1 MSATSTS
8 ESLSVANSS
17 VVRTTEITT
26 QLKPISRI
34 VEVVSRTSTDSNSP
48 QEATEAIAEAHRIYP
63 HVFDEATN
71 TGEALGYIR
80 EAIQDARDA
89 LDDFGEVN
97 LQSIGMRLSQ
107 IAQLLKKAYSIS
119 HANDPFAAVISFLRR
134 AALTLSPED
143 ITLPQ
148 LNSLLG
154 ALKQIADN
162 PLLSLDEATDLIE
175 NLSSNGWTGEHEA
188 VEQIVK
194 MLIDA
199 QGQET
204 VATIEAMKKLLT
216 PEGTH

>member
-8 ESLSVANSS
+8 ESLSIANSS

-34 VEVVSRTSTDSNSP
+34 VEVVSRTSTDSDSP

-71 TGEALGYIR
+71 AGEALGYIR
-80 EAIQDARDA
+80 AAIQDARDA
-89 LDDFGEVN
+89 LDDFGDAN
-97 LQSIGMRLSQ
+97 LQSIGTRLSQ

-134 AALTLSPED
+134 ATLTLSPED
-143 ITLPQ
+143 ITFPQ

-175 NLSSNGWTGEHEA
+175 KLTSDGWTGEHEA
-188 VEQIVK
+188 VEKIVT

-199 QGQET
+199 QGQEA
-204 VATIEAMKKLLT
+204 VATIGAMKKLLT
-216 PEGTH
+216 SEGAL